1 MKTYTNESLNLRLTL
16 SVPRQYKL
24 EKLHPT
30 LESALLNPDNLEKIR
45 DWVQSCVEDFIINFQ
60 AGKS

>member
-16 SVPRQYKL
+16 RLPRRYIL

-30 LESALLNPDNLEKIR
+30 LESTLLNPDNLEKIR